1 MRAVDGSF
9 PGKCELQ
16 VGVDV
21 TGLRSFTSL
30 NRQVL
35 LDSTSGQPRALTAL
49 ASDQGPTFP
58 YSPSIGGP

>member
-1 MRAVDGSF
+1 MRPVDGFF

-21 TGLRSFTSL
+21 TVLRSFTSL

-35 LDSTSGQPRALTAL
+35 LDSTSGQLRALTPL
-49 ASDQGPTFP
+49 ASDQGPT
-58 YSPSIGGP
+58 SPCSQSIGRP

>member
-1 MRAVDGSF
+1 MRAVDGLF

-21 TGLRSFTSL
+21 TVLRSFTSL

-35 LDSTSGQPRALTAL
+35 LDSTSGQPLALTAL
-49 ASDQGPTFP
+49 ASDQGRTFP
-58 YSPSIGGP
+58 YSRSIGGP